1 MSQLGLEIISVSADL
16 RGGTGDDIRMVI
28 CLQFP
33 RCYFLC
39 PEFLFYAAIP
49 HSAHIEVISRLVGY
63 RSLMLSGCLLVQ
75 EVGPINVAVKR
86 LDMFFEWKR
95 YWTKYLC

>member
-49 HSAHIEVISRLVGY
+49 HSAHIEVISRVDML
-63 RSLMLSGCLLVQ
+63 RSKSKTTLAMCANALL
-75 EVGPINVAVKR
+75 
-86 LDMFFEWKR
+86 FETLKAF
-95 YWTKYLC
+95 KIKSF